1 MRNKI
6 CVFIITL
13 LSLCSGLPAQ
23 TQPGKL
29 SGVIIDTNDEEILP
43 GANIYIEALKRGVSA
58 DKNGEFL
65 IEAPAGRYS
74 VTFSF
79 MGYHTR
85 KEEITIPNTKGKKLV
100 IRLEPEAQSLGEVV
114 ITAKSEA
121 RQLREQAMPMSVIS
135 MQQLQGTVSNVQDVL
150 SKTVGVTIRNTGG
163 VGSAS
168 RVSVRGLEGKRIGF
182 FIDGSPMNDNSDFID
197 INDIP
202 VEMID
207 RIEIYKGVVPARFGG
222 SSVGGAVNIVIREYP
237 PKYLDASYSIESF
250 NTHKLSLVTKRNIAS
265 KGLEFGGGGFYTY
278 SDNNYKMESP
288 FEEGLVIKRN
298 HDKFKKLAVAGS
310 LKARKW
316 WFDLIEFE
324 PVFMHTFKEIQGIEY
339 NIEKAHTYSDAFLF
353 ANKLEKENFLVEGLD
368 MESNLA
374 YAYTVFHMV
383 DTAAYRYNWDGTTYP
398 AVSEYGGEIGK
409 WASNARNEKHTIT
422 HKLHLNYVINNNH
435 SVNFNSLFSYASGH
449 PKDDLKD
456 KVVGYKTN
464 FKSTMMSWI
473 AGIGY
478 DFRTN
483 NDIFLNS
490 LNVKYYTY
498 GMNTHMSSIMSSE
511 AEKVDMLKRDFG
523 ISNAL
528 RYRFTPDFMGK
539 FSVGY
544 DVRLPAESEL
554 LGDGYAVAPSGNL
567 LPERNTSINLGF
579 LFDRTGKSASNLQL
593 ELNTFYGYLENMIR
607 FTGGYLQSQYQN
619 FGKMR
624 TLGAEVEVKADLTHW
639 LYGY

>member
-1 MRNKI
+1 
-6 CVFIITL
+6 
-13 LSLCSGLPAQ
+13 
-23 TQPGKL
+23 
-29 SGVIIDTNDEEILP
+29 
-43 GANIYIEALKRGVSA
+43 
-58 DKNGEFL
+58 
-65 IEAPAGRYS
+65 
-74 VTFSF
+74 
-79 MGYHTR
+79 
-85 KEEITIPNTKGKKLV
+85 
-100 IRLEPEAQSLGEVV
+100 
-114 ITAKSEA
+114 
-121 RQLREQAMPMSVIS
+121 
-135 MQQLQGTVSNVQDVL
+135 
-150 SKTVGVTIRNTGG
+150 
-163 VGSAS
+163 
-168 RVSVRGLEGKRIGF
+168 
-182 FIDGSPMNDNSDFID
+182 
-197 INDIP
+197 
-202 VEMID
+202 
-207 RIEIYKGVVPARFGG
+207 
-222 SSVGGAVNIVIREYP
+222 
-237 PKYLDASYSIESF
+237 
-250 NTHKLSLVTKRNIAS
+250 
-265 KGLEFGGGGFYTY
+265 
-278 SDNNYKMESP
+278 
-288 FEEGLVIKRN
+288 
-298 HDKFKKLAVAGS
+298 
-310 LKARKW
+310 
-316 WFDLIEFE
+316 
-324 PVFMHTFKEIQGIEY
+324 MHTFKEIQGIEY

-422 HKLHLNYVINNNH
+422 HKLHLNYVINNKH

-544 DVRLPAESEL
+544 DVRLPTESEL

-639 LYGY
+639 LYGYCNMTYQDLRDVRKFEPNTHVPNPTKGSRMPNIPYLLANAGLEFHKENLFGGKMQNTRIFADGSFVEEYFYDFEQSRFQERRIPRTFSANVGIEHSFMNGRFIITARINNLTNARMMSEFNRPLPGRNWGVRLRYVLK

>member
-43 GANIYIEALKRGVSA
+43 GANIYIEALKKGVSA

-100 IRLEPEAQSLGEVV
+100 IRLEPETQSLGEVV

-593 ELNTFYGYLENMIR
+593 ELNTFYGYLENKSDR
-607 FTGGYLQSQYQN
+607 SHVVL
-619 FGKMR
+619 
-624 TLGAEVEVKADLTHW
+624 
-639 LYGY
+639 